1 MVFDGQPPIFVFSM
15 TSKFAAAVAAISEKL
30 PQYLVLLT
38 GSLLVCSALNAENL
52 YQIEASVKED
62 TCHRVRSIVQVSGS
76 LKLNPD
82 GKRVVRLPLKVQGEL
97 LYDERV
103 LNFDAPG
110 GLRKDIRLYHKADA
124 AIRVGD
130 GNHKTTLSDS
140 HRIVV
145 AEVSAGKQVL
155 FSPLGPFTLD
165 ELELIDIQGS
175 STLLFRLLP
184 SEEVG
189 VGDHWQHT
197 DEVLRSLFGLEAI
210 THNDLQSNLRQ
221 VEGSVAIIDLEGS
234 VSGAIRGIASDLEI
248 QGKYNFDLEHNRI
261 TWLALEVTE
270 NRAVG
275 HAEPGFEATARI
287 RTAIAPGA
295 KCPELSSAAIKG
307 FPLDGGGGATLLR
320 FPVSHGAFQFLHDR
334 SWRVMTDRHD
344 VAILRRIEE
353 GDLVAQCNTSP
364 LAKLKEGQRVQLEAF
379 KADIQRSLG
388 KEFGQF
394 IEASEEKNG
403 NGLPVLRVVASGTA
417 SDVPI
422 QWNYYLLSDDAGRQA
437 AIVFT
442 LDARMAER
450 FAAADRTIVSSF
462 EFLDASD
469 TASLDT
475 ARMQPNDRSQTR

>member
-1 MVFDGQPPIFVFSM
+1 V
-15 TSKFAAAVAAISEKL
+15 
-30 PQYLVLLT
+30 T
-38 GSLLVCSALNAENL
+38 G
-52 YQIEASVKED
+52 K
-62 TCHRVRSIVQVSGS
+62 

-82 GKRVVRLPLKVQGEL
+82 GKRVVSLPLKVQGEV

-103 LNFDAPG
+103 INFDALD

-124 AIRVGD
+124 AIRVGGGD
-130 GNHKTTLSDS
+130 HKTTLSDS

-145 AEVSAGKQVL
+145 ADFREGKQIL

-175 STLLFRLLP
+175 STLLYRLLP
-184 SEEVG
+184 SKG
-189 VGDHWQHT
+189 VRIGDHWQHR
-197 DEVLRSLFGLEAI
+197 DGLLRSLLGLEAI
-210 THNDLQSNLRQ
+210 THNDLQSSLRQ

-234 VSGAIRGIASDLEI
+234 VGGAIRGIASDLEI
-248 QGKYNFDLEHNRI
+248 QAKYNFDLQNNRI
-261 TWLALEVTE
+261 TWLAMEVTE

-287 RTAIAPGA
+287 RTAIAPNA
-295 KCPELSSAAIKG
+295 ECPELSSEAIRG
-307 FPLDGGGGATLLR
+307 FPLDSAAGATLLR
-320 FPVSHGAFQFLHDR
+320 FSASHGAFQFLHDR

-344 VAILRRIEE
+344 VAILRRVEE

-364 LAKLKEGQRVQLEAF
+364 LAKLEEEQRVQLDAF

-394 IEASEEKNG
+394 VEASEEKNG
-403 NGLPVLRVVASGTA
+403 NGLRVLRVVVTGTA
-417 SDVPI
+417 SEVPI
-422 QWNYYLLSDDAGRQA
+422 QWNYYHLSDDSGRQA

-462 EFLDASD
+462 EFLEASD
-469 TASLDT
+469 APPLDT
-475 ARMQPNDRSQTR
+475 ARKQSDDNSQTR